1 MKRYT
6 YIFLALA
13 LSGCNSDKNT
23 TNTTSYIDNV
33 ELNRTLTYLTETVVL
48 ADGKCWE
55 QHVEP
60 KEIDGVTK
68 YVAPENIVGV
78 RFAGEIGVWTAIND
92 CSQYINNNPLRV
104 GMYPYMVDRETV
116 DCYTMNE
123 QECQSYSECSI
134 VSSND
139 HMLFKTY
146 NNEKSCYNGLS
157 IFIGCVRQKDMHALT
172 FTLDAEKFSH
182 YAIFSNKETSQS
194 VTAHQSTSDLIT
206 ENQDRSPDLAKWQ
219 FDELATTKMY
229 LYYQELGKINGQ
241 DYVRPLSCS
250 SEELKDIN
258 LSK

>member
-1 MKRYT
+1 MKQYT

-92 CSQYINNNPLRV
+92 CSQYINNTPLSV
-104 GMYPYMVDRETV
+104 GISPYMVDRETV

-123 QECQSYSECSI
+123 QECKSYSECMTASAP
-134 VSSND
+134 SYSRYD
-139 HMLFKTY
+139 PY
-146 NNEKSCYNGLS
+146 NKDKYCIGGLS
-157 IFIGCVRQKDMHALT
+157 IFVGCVRQRDGIIIDSANMMNLGKLT
-172 FTLDAEKFSH
+172 
-182 YAIFSNKETSQS
+182 IFSNKETNQS
-194 VTAHQSTSDLIT
+194 ITAFQNASSSIT

-219 FDELATTKMY
+219 FDELATKEMY
-229 LYYQELGKINGQ
+229 LYYQELGKVNGQ

-258 LSK
+258 LSN